1 MYEDISDIEFKN
13 LDYFQRTYS
22 YTNFKR
28 HQRLKC
34 YKIGEDYTFTFHNK
48 YGYSGKSDFAC
59 NFDHD
64 GPVRDISML
73 AIAMADKVVLSTFVF
88 SVFALV
94 FSRYDEMV

>member
-34 YKIGEDYTFTFHNK
+34 YKIGED